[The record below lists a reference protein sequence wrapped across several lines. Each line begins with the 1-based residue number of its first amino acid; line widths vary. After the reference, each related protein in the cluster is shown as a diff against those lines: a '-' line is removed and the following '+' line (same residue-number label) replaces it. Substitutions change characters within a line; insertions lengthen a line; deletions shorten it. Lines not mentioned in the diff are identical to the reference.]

1 MTRLKWRLVSVRLE
15 IEIILTQDRCTVCA
29 ERAIGSKTILD
40 ATMELLG
47 GVGCVESC
55 FGPFGDG
62 VSVGV
67 R

>member
-1 MTRLKWRLVSVRLE
+1 MLKWKLGSVRLE
-15 IEIILTQDRCTVCA
+15 IVLILAQYRCKVCA
-29 ERAIGSKTILD
+29 ERAIDSETILD
-40 ATMELLG
+40 APMELLG

-62 VSVGV
+62 VSVSA